1 MREHIYMEANQSP
14 VVAVTIYFKEEF
26 LDKFLTQFTLE
37 QKFEIIP
44 NRKEN
49 DEFKYQSRIIVQE
62 NDGLYRWLMQY
73 SDQVKVIRPL
83 EIREELGYRYKKAL
97 ADLKL

>member
-1 MREHIYMEANQSP
+1 MREHIYMDANQSP
-14 VVAVTIYFKEEF
+14 VVTVTIYFKEEF

-49 DEFKYQSRIIVQE
+49 DKFKYQSRIIVH
-62 NDGLYRWLMQY
+62 
-73 SDQVKVIRPL
+73 
-83 EIREELGYRYKKAL
+83 EIHYEK
-97 ADLKL
+97 DLKT